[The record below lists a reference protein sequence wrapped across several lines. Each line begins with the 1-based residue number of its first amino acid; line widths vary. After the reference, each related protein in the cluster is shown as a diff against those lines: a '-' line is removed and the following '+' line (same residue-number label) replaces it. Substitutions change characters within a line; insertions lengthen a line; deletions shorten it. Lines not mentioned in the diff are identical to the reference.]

1 MKLQHLIMAF
11 VFVMTTALTT
21 NAQTKKAKSPATPK
35 MPTKCMIFYNGAK
48 TSQMKA
54 TDAMAWCDSL
64 PLMVIGDNGVKYKL
78 KTFDVMVIQKDP
90 FLSQDFGTAEGGM
103 PLLAYKAIERSKE
116 GDSVFLKNVTYADAN
131 NQLQKLPNCVISII
145 N

>member
-1 MKLQHLIMAF
+1 MKLQHLIIALLL
-11 VFVMTTALTT
+11 TTAFSAT
-21 NAQTKKAKSPATPK
+21 AQTKKAKAPTTPK
-35 MPTKCMIFYNGAK
+35 APTKCMILFNGAK
-48 TSQMKA
+48 ATQMKA
-54 TDAMAWCDSL
+54 TDATAWCDTL

-103 PLLAYKAIERSKE
+103 PLMAYKAIERAKE